1 MAVRNIGTSNSPSKR
16 IDNMDAAWVEKG
28 TVANVDMK
36 NWTVDLISEYS
47 GKYIPRVQIMCP
59 YLEATNGA
67 GIYAMPE
74 VGTVA
79 YFTSPSDGDP
89 PFILGFIG
97 VPKSEA
103 TQADDLTDSAGQPGV
118 ETEEDLQ
125 QPVSTESTGAA
136 APASHGGSFRSK
148 RPNLNPGDIALVGHD
163 GNFIYLRRGG
173 VIQIG
178 TTPTCQTMY
187 IPVLNYLR
195 QFCENYEMSMP
206 GGACF
211 WRVDRQEGD
220 PAGEAPVIYRLT
232 VRDKA
237 QNDKADVQVRFGH
250 VSDDVRY
257 ELVIAPK
264 NVKVDDGS
272 ASGENYTLRIKKSG
286 DIEIVASGKLTEKYS
301 GGRDTTVLGSDKLTV
316 TGTQEVKITGI
327 KNEEVTGVHT
337 FKAAVSME
345 VITGIKTIDAAIFKL
360 GNGSLEPILSSS
372 MLITWLAA
380 HEHAAPKAPPSTAGQ
395 LAACLNPKFMVPKP

>member
-1 MAVRNIGTSNSPSKR
+1 MAPRDVSSSNSPGKR
-16 IDNMDAAWVEKG
+16 IDEQSASWIEKG

-47 GKYIPRVQIMCP
+47 GKYVPKVQIMCP

-67 GIYAMPE
+67 GIYFMPE

-79 YFTSPSDGDP
+79 LFVSPSDGDP
-89 PFILGFIG
+89 PFVLGFIG
-97 VPKSEA
+97 VPKSES
-103 TQADDLTDSAGQPGV
+103 TQQDDLTDKAGEPGV
-118 ETEEDLQ
+118 ESEEDL
-125 QPVSTESTGAA
+125 PAPTSTQSTGESK
-136 APASHGGSFRSK
+136 PASHGGSFRSN
-148 RPNLNPGDIALVGHD
+148 RPDLNPGDIALVGHD

-178 TTPTCQTMY
+178 TTPTCQTVY

-211 WRVDRQEGD
+211 WRVERQEGD

-237 QNDKADVQVRFGH
+237 QNDKADVQIRLGH
-250 VSDDVRY
+250 ISDEIRY

-264 NVKVDDGS
+264 NVKVADGS
-272 ASGENYTLRIKKSG
+272 ASSEMYTFRIKKDGSI
-286 DIEIVASGKLTEKYS
+286 DLESKGKLTEKYS
-301 GGRDTTVLGSDKLTV
+301 TGRETTVMTSDKLTV
-316 TGTQEVKITGI
+316 TGTQEIKVSGV
-327 KNEEVTGVHT
+327 KNEEVLGAHS
-337 FKAAVSME
+337 FKAAVSTE
-345 VITGIKTIDAAIFKL
+345 IITGVKIIDAAILKL
-360 GNGSLEPILSSS
+360 GNGSLEPILSSGA
-372 MLITWLAA
+372 LLKWLAKHA
-380 HEHAAPKAPPSTAGQ
+380 HDAPKAPPSTAAELGQ
-395 LAACLNPKFMVPKP
+395 CLNVKFMVPKP

>member
-1 MAVRNIGTSNSPSKR
+1 MTTPSGTSNSPSQR
-16 IDNMDAAWVEKG
+16 VNAQVPTWAEKG
-28 TVANVDMK
+28 VIADVDMK
-36 NWTVDLISEYS
+36 NWTVDIISEYS
-47 GKYIPRVQIMCP
+47 GKFVPKVPLMCP

-67 GIYAMPE
+67 GIYVMPE
-74 VGTVA
+74 VGTVC
-79 YFTSPSDGDP
+79 YFTSPSDSQS
-89 PFILGFIG
+89 PFVLGFVG
-97 VPKSEA
+97 VPKSEKA
-103 TQADDLTDSAGQPGV
+103 QQDDLTDKADQPGV
-118 ETEEDLQ
+118 ENEEDL
-125 QPVSTESTGAA
+125 PKPSTAQSTGES
-136 APASHGGSFRSK
+136 APKKAGGSFRSN
-148 RPNLNPGDIALVGHD
+148 RPDLNPGDIALVGHD

-178 TTPTCQTMY
+178 TTPTCQTMF

-195 QFCENYEMSMP
+195 QFCENFEMSTP
-206 GGACF
+206 GGAVF

-250 VSDDVRY
+250 VSDDIRY

-286 DIEIVASGKLTEKYS
+286 DIDIVSGGKLTEKYT
-301 GGRDTTVLGSDKLTV
+301 GGRETTVMGSDKLTV
-316 TGTQEVKITGI
+316 TGTQEIKVSGA
-327 KNEEVTGVHT
+327 KNEEVMGTHS

-345 VITGIKTIDAAIFKL
+345 VITGVKTIDAAILKL
-360 GNGSLEPILSSS
+360 GNGPLEQILSSGA
-372 MLITWLAA
+372 LLKWLGLHS
-380 HEHAAPKAPPSTAGQ
+380 HEAPKAPPTQAGQ